1 MGGRGGDWGLGI
13 LCLFAMRGSG
23 RLWRAAGA
31 LSSSCSSSSASSSSP
46 SSSSLLCRRPAQFS
60 RGYGLVPMVI
70 EHTSRGE
77 RAYDIF
83 SRLLK
88 ERIVCIHGPISDDT
102 ASLVV
107 AQLLYLE
114 SEHPDKPVRAC
125 LPLDSSI
132 AFFGTCSR
140 LWYNLARSSMYWT

>member
-1 MGGRGGDWGLGI
+1 MRGAGRLWTAAAAAAAEPLSLVGRGGLP
-13 LCLFAMRGSG
+13 A
-23 RLWRAAGA
+23 RAAA
-31 LSSSCSSSSASSSSP
+31 TPISS
-46 SSSSLLCRRPAQFS
+46 QFV

-70 EHTSRGE
+70 EQTSRGE

-114 SEHPDKPVRAC
+114 SEHPDKPVILFNFAQR
-125 LPLDSSI
+125 L
-132 AFFGTCSR
+132 FGFS
-140 LWYNLARSSMYWT
+140 

>member
-1 MGGRGGDWGLGI
+1 
-13 LCLFAMRGSG
+13 MRGAG
-23 RLWRAAGA
+23 RLWRASAAAVERCGLGKGQVIPS
-31 LSSSCSSSSASSSSP
+31 LS
-46 SSSSLLCRRPAQFS
+46 QFR

-70 EHTSRGE
+70 EQTSRGE

-114 SEHPDKPVRAC
+114 SEHPDKPVRFFVSISLNFSFWFC
-125 LPLDSSI
+125 LWLKYSELFAS
-132 AFFGTCSR
+132 FLCE
-140 LWYNLARSSMYWT
+140 

>member
-1 MGGRGGDWGLGI
+1 
-13 LCLFAMRGSG
+13 MRGAG
-23 RLWRAAGA
+23 RLWRASTAA
-31 LSSSCSSSSASSSSP
+31 LERCGFENGVLVP
-46 SSSSLLCRRPAQFS
+46 SQFR

-70 EHTSRGE
+70 EQTSRGE

-114 SEHPDKPVRAC
+114 SEHPDKPVIFKTNLVSISLSFAILLVRG
-125 LPLDSSI
+125 SSVI
-132 AFFGTCSR
+132 ELVAHVIF
-140 LWYNLARSSMYWT
+140 L

>member
-1 MGGRGGDWGLGI
+1 
-13 LCLFAMRGSG
+13 MRGAG
-23 RLWRAAGA
+23 RLWKASGAGSAAA
-31 LSSSCSSSSASSSSP
+31 AIERCR
-46 SSSSLLCRRPAQFS
+46 LLGSGVVARPCFGQFRRD
-60 RGYGLVPMVI
+60 YNLVPMVI
-70 EHTSRGE
+70 EQTSRGE

-114 SEHPDKPVRAC
+114 SEHPDKPVM
-125 LPLDSSI
+125 I
-132 AFFGTCSR
+132 
-140 LWYNLARSSMYWT
+140 

>member
-1 MGGRGGDWGLGI
+1 VGGRGGDWGLGI
-13 LCLFAMRGSG
+13 PCLFAMRGSG

-31 LSSSCSSSSASSSSP
+31 LSSSCSSSSASSSSSLSP
-46 SSSSLLCRRPAQFS
+46 SSSLLLSRRPAQFS

-114 SEHPDKPVRAC
+114 SEHPDKPVCAC
-125 LPLDSSI
+125 LTLDSSI
-132 AFFGTCSR
+132 AF
-140 LWYNLARSSMYWT
+140 WYLLKVIV

>member
-1 MGGRGGDWGLGI
+1 MLVYVEGRREGGRIEGRGAAGVSLW
-13 LCLFAMRGSG
+13 ARMRGAG
-23 RLWRAAGA
+23 RLWKASAAA
-31 LSSSCSSSSASSSSP
+31 AAATPLCSSS
-46 SSSSLLCRRPAQFS
+46 QFR

-70 EHTSRGE
+70 EQTSRGE

-114 SEHPDKPVRAC
+114 SEHPDKPVINC
-125 LPLDSSI
+125 LHRCFEKEWEIFSVFWFSTPV
-132 AFFGTCSR
+132 FGLHVSGGV
-140 LWYNLARSSMYWT
+140 

>member
-1 MGGRGGDWGLGI
+1 
-13 LCLFAMRGSG
+13 
-23 RLWRAAGA
+23 
-31 LSSSCSSSSASSSSP
+31 
-46 SSSSLLCRRPAQFS
+46 
-60 RGYGLVPMVI
+60 MVI

-114 SEHPDKPVRAC
+114 SEHPDKPVTSFGFY
-125 LPLDSSI
+125 LS
-132 AFFGTCSR
+132 AFVFDFWVTSCHGTYQERSAPFD
-140 LWYNLARSSMYWT
+140 LGNKVLASKGS